1 MGKKHILMLLALL
14 NVIGLVANIYCGSAS
29 ISLSDIT
36 DVLTGN
42 SIGDSATSYIVLHS
56 RIPAS
61 FTALLT
67 GASLGGCVLL
77 LQIYFRNPLAGPS
90 IRGITSGANLAVAIC
105 TLGFGIIPGFT
116 LTMSAMAGAMLILL
130 ILLALSKIVRQ
141 AVTLLIVGILISY
154 LTNAII
160 TLLNYYSTAEG
171 VQSLLIWGMG
181 NFNGVGSG
189 NLLLFSLLNLTGIG
203 MSVFLI
209 KPLNGWMLGEQY
221 AANLGISIARTRLLT
236 LATTGLLSAVTTAY
250 CGPIAFVGLSVPHVA
265 RMMMRTDNHRS
276 LLPASALLGAFC
288 TLLCLF
294 ISTLPSG
301 GKILPIN
308 ALTPII
314 GIPVIVN
321 VILCKNTQN

>member
-1 MGKKHILMLLALL
+1 MILALL

-29 ISLSDIT
+29 IAYSDIT
-36 DVLTGN
+36 EVLTGN
-42 SIGDSATSYIVLHS
+42 CIGNSAISYIVLHS

-61 FTALLT
+61 VTALLT
-67 GASLGGCVLL
+67 GASLGVCGLL
-77 LQIYFRNPLAGPS
+77 LQSYFRNPLAGPS
-90 IRGITSGANLAVAIC
+90 ILGITSGANLAVAIC
-105 TLGFGIIPGFT
+105 TLGFGMISGFT

-130 ILLALSKIVRQ
+130 ILLGLSKIVRQ

-181 NFNGVGSG
+181 NFNGVGSD
-189 NLLLFSLLNLTGIG
+189 NLLLFTMLNIIGIA
-203 MSVFLI
+203 MSVFLV

-221 AANLGISIARTRLLT
+221 AANLGISINRTRLLT
-236 LATTGLLSAVTTAY
+236 LVTTGLLSAVTTAY
-250 CGPIAFVGLSVPHVA
+250 CGPIAFVGLSVPHIA
-265 RMMMRTDNHRS
+265 RMMMKTDNHRS
-276 LLPASALLGAFC
+276 LLPASALLGALC
-288 TLLCLF
+288 TSLCLF
-294 ISTLPSG
+294 ISTLPTDG
-301 GKILPIN
+301 RLLPIN

-321 VILCKNTQN
+321 VILCKNTKN

>member
-1 MGKKHILMLLALL
+1 MRKKSILMIFVLL

-29 ISLSDIT
+29 IAIGDIT
-36 DVLTGN
+36 DVLTGKDIGN
-42 SIGDSATSYIVLHS
+42 SAISYIVIHS

-61 FTALLT
+61 VTALLT
-67 GASLGGCVLL
+67 GASLGVCGLL
-77 LQIYFRNPLAGPS
+77 LQGYFRNPLAGPS
-90 IRGITSGANLAVAIC
+90 ILGITSGANLAVAIC
-105 TLGFGIIPGFT
+105 TLGFGMISGFT

-130 ILLALSKIVRQ
+130 ILLCLSKIVRQ
-141 AVTLLIVGILISY
+141 TITLLIVGILISY

-181 NFNGVGSG
+181 NFNGVGSA
-189 NLLLFSLLNLTGIG
+189 NLLLFCLLNLMGIG

-209 KPLNGWMLGEQY
+209 KPLNGWMLGQQY

-265 RMMMRTDNHRS
+265 RMMMKTDNHRS

-288 TLLCLF
+288 TSICLF

-301 GKILPIN
+301 GKLLPIN
-308 ALTPII
+308 ALTPIL
-314 GIPVIVN
+314 GIPVIIY
-321 VILCKNTQN
+321 VILCKKN